1 MLERK
6 LTEVEKEEFT
16 KKIMDDLEQRHL
28 TLYGKQ
34 AKAEKTNCIIS
45 VIHYIIE
52 NISEDI
58 LLEDLEEISGKTRF
72 DICRIFNLFYG
83 TTPIKWL
90 WKVRLTLAKEFI
102 DIAPYWSLTEISS
115 ACGFS
120 SLPHFSR
127 TFSLAYNQTPMNFK
141 KVARSKIKNETK
153 RKNKEFDIIFGTNRH
168 IFSKRVLINNLHLI

>member
-28 TLYGKQ
+28 KTYGKQ
-34 AKAEKTNCIIS
+34 AKTEKKNCIMN

-58 LLEDLEEISGKTRF
+58 SLDDLEDISGKTRF

-102 DIAPYWSLTEISS
+102 NLAPYWSLTEISY

-127 TFSLAYNQTPMNFK
+127 SFSQAYNQTPMNFK
-141 KVARSKIKNETK
+141 KNARSKINNENK
-153 RKNKEFDIIFGTNRH
+153 RKNKEFDIIFGTNRN
-168 IFSKRVLINNLHLI
+168 IFSKSVIINNLHLI

>member
-6 LTEVEKEEFT
+6 LTDVEKEEFT
-16 KKIMDDLEQRHL
+16 KKIMDDLEERHL
-28 TLYGKQ
+28 KIYGKQ
-34 AKAEKTNCIIS
+34 AKAEKTHCIMK

-90 WKVRLTLAKEFI
+90 WKVRLALAKEFI
-102 DIAPYWSLTEISS
+102 DLAPHWSLTEISC

-127 TFSLAYNQTPMNFK
+127 SFSLAYNQTPMNFK
-141 KVARSKIKNETK
+141 KDARTKINSERK
-153 RKNKEFDIIFGTNRH
+153 RKNKEFDIMFGVNKNV
-168 IFSKRVLINNLHLI
+168 FSKNVLINNLHLI